1 MQLAIIGTGYVGLV
15 TGTCFAE
22 TGNKVTCIDID
33 EKKISSLKQGI
44 SPISEPGLD
53 MLLERNIK
61 EKRLHFTTSLSDGI
75 KDAKVIFLAL
85 PTPPGKDGSA
95 DLQYVLD
102 VAKSLST
109 IITHY
114 TVIVNKSTV
123 PVGTAEKVHAVLAQ
137 HLSKDL
143 FDVVSNPEFLREGVA
158 VDDFL
163 RPDRVVI
170 GTSSEKARKAMDEL
184 YQPYVRQGN
193 PIHFMDERSSEMTKY
208 AANSYLAMRISFMNE
223 MANLCEKTG
232 ANVDWVRIGIG
243 GDTRIGKR
251 FLFPGIGYG
260 GSCFPKDVKALA
272 FTAMEMDYDFQLVNT
287 VMQVNERQKLVL
299 GRKVKNY
306 FGSDLSDYTFA
317 IWGLAFKPETD
328 DIRDAPALD
337 LISELVAAGAKLRV
351 FDPEA
356 MANVKQ
362 LMGDK
367 IHYAEDQY
375 DALTGA
381 SALIVVTEWSE
392 FRNPDFERVC
402 NTLKHPAI
410 FDGRNVYS
418 LEKMK
423 ELGVYYESIGRKIV
437 HPQIHD
443 TLPAPHNTI
452 IRERATRD

>member
-1 MQLAIIGTGYVGLV
+1 MQIAIIGTGYVGLV

-22 TGNKVTCIDID
+22 TGNKVICIDID
-33 EKKISSLKQGI
+33 EKKINRLKEGV
-44 SPISEPGLD
+44 SPIYEPGLD
-53 MLLERNIK
+53 VLLERNIK
-61 EKRLHFTTSLSDGI
+61 EKRLSFTTSLSDGI
-75 KDAKVIFLAL
+75 KDARVIFLAL

-95 DLQYVLD
+95 DLQFVLD
-102 VAKSLST
+102 VAESLSK
-109 IITHY
+109 IITRY

-123 PVGTAEKVHAVLAQ
+123 PVGTAEKVHNVLAQ
-137 HLSKDL
+137 RLNKDL

-163 RPDRVVI
+163 KPDRVVI
-170 GTSSEKARKAMDEL
+170 GTSSEKAKKVMDEL

-243 GDTRIGKR
+243 GDSRIGKR

-272 FTAMEMDYDFQLVNT
+272 YTALEMDYDFQLVNT
-287 VMQVNERQKLVL
+287 VMQVNERQKRVL
-299 GRKVKNY
+299 GQKVKNY
-306 FGSDLSDYTFA
+306 FGSDLSGYTFA

-328 DIRDAPALD
+328 DIRDAPALE
-337 LISELVAAGAKLRV
+337 LINELTEAGAKLRV

-356 MANVKQ
+356 MNNVRQ
-362 LMGDK
+362 IIGDK
-367 IHYAEDQY
+367 IHYANDQY
-375 DALTGA
+375 DTLIGA

-392 FRNPDFERVC
+392 FRNPDFERVY
-402 NTLKHPAI
+402 TMLTHPAI

-418 LEKMK
+418 LEKMQ
-423 ELGVYYESIGRKIV
+423 EHSFYYESIGRKVIHAHV
-437 HPQIHD
+437 HD

-452 IRERATRD
+452 VRERTARD